1 MYRALTEA
9 TILFHLGFIL
19 FVVTGALLVRWRRW
33 LAPLHLAALAWAV
46 YAELSPGIICPLTA
60 AENYFALRA
69 GIATYTGDF
78 IARYLVPVIYQNG
91 LPQRWQ
97 NLLAAAVLAFN
108 LLVYATL
115 LLRRRNPR
123 SSKPNRPA
131 SQAPAPNPTPQ

>member
-9 TILFHLGFIL
+9 TILFHFGFIL
-19 FVVTGALLVRWRRW
+19 FVVTGALIVRWRRW

-60 AENYFALRA
+60 AENYFALHA

-97 NLLAAAVLAFN
+97 ELLVAAVLALN
-108 LLVYATL
+108 LIVYATI
-115 LLRRRNPR
+115 LLRRKNRR
-123 SSKPNRPA
+123 SSKTNHTA
-131 SQAPAPNPTPQ
+131 SQAPAPSPAPQ